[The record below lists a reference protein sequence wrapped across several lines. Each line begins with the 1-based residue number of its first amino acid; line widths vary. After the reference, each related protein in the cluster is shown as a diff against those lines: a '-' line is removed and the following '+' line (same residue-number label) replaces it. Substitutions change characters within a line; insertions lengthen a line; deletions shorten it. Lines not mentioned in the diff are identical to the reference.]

1 MNFMGLIKRTDKT
14 DRVFEELEE
23 VMEDAIDENL
33 LVDDA
38 PPLEPSE
45 VPLEG
50 LGSDEDDL
58 LSELDLQPDES
69 MLDIAEDDF
78 AEAAEVEAGRR
89 LTTHTQNRLAA
100 LASFDELYRDAQGY
114 LREINEK
121 LSEVTSSHHLTR
133 EFFNLVHADI
143 QRANE
148 LELANA
154 ELGLQ
159 NRKKADQIHELSRR
173 MQEQEARLEILE
185 GREAGLMQDKDTL
198 RSALSA
204 TRLELVEAT
213 NVIARNEA
221 ELGDVIRM
229 LSTRTVEAERRS
241 RETEVLR
248 EKQVSLSIDL
258 DNAMKQ
264 EAESRR
270 KLDEVVT
277 IQSNETARYA
287 ELIATLA
294 KSEKELMRLQK
305 SNEVAQARHGELADQ
320 ARNAE
325 AEREAEGQRAAAEI
339 HGLKSEMQALQS
351 RLDRTA
357 KEQVDLTG
365 EMSKLKVQLN
375 DAVAEKQVA
384 DEKLA
389 ALKREAKADKQNLS
403 AASANISQLSLQ
415 QASEQMQLDIH
426 KQECEDLRTEIAAL
440 NDRIK
445 ELLPYERLYRV
456 AKTRQRDSGP
466 NVPEIG
472 AVGVISE
479 AQRTATRRSNGTG
492 RRRA

>member
-1 MNFMGLIKRTDKT
+1 M
-14 DRVFEELEE
+14 EE
-23 VMEDAIDENL
+23 AIDENL

-58 LSELDLQPDES
+58 LSELDLQPDEPV
-69 MLDIAEDDF
+69 LDVAEDDF

-100 LASFDELYRDAQGY
+100 LASFDELYRDSQGY

-148 LELANA
+148 MELTNA

-159 NRKKADQIHELSRR
+159 NRKKADQINELSRR
-173 MQEQEARLEILE
+173 LQEQEARLEILE
-185 GREAGLMQDKDTL
+185 GREAGLLQDKDTL

-229 LSTRTVEAERRS
+229 LSTRTVEAERRL
-241 RETEVLR
+241 RENEVLR

-258 DNAMKQ
+258 DNALKQ

-294 KSEKELMRLQK
+294 KSEKDVMRLQK
-305 SNEVAQARHGELADQ
+305 ANEVAQARHGELADQ

-325 AEREAEGQRAAAEI
+325 AEREAEANVLGP
-339 HGLKSEMQALQS
+339 KSM
-351 RLDRTA
+351 
-357 KEQVDLTG
+357 G
-365 EMSKLKVQLN
+365 
-375 DAVAEKQVA
+375 
-384 DEKLA
+384 
-389 ALKREAKADKQNLS
+389 
-403 AASANISQLSLQ
+403 
-415 QASEQMQLDIH
+415 
-426 KQECEDLRTEIAAL
+426 
-440 NDRIK
+440 
-445 ELLPYERLYRV
+445 
-456 AKTRQRDSGP
+456 
-466 NVPEIG
+466 
-472 AVGVISE
+472 
-479 AQRTATRRSNGTG
+479 
-492 RRRA
+492 